1 MARDYKK
8 NPRRKREQE
17 SSEQDESRLR
27 VRQETKHGI
36 IAIIFVAAAIL
47 SILSFFKLADVV
59 GIAIDRGLTSLFGW
73 GKYVIP
79 IFFGI
84 LAWMFWKKE
93 DRQIKSSNWVGFVL
107 FVLSYSGLFHLLIEK
122 SEAVQA
128 ITDGRGGGY
137 IGLALSYPLRSI
149 MGPWATGVLLIG
161 LLLIALLLWFDTSLP
176 ELADKGNIFSR
187 FTFRFRRFRERMQR
201 NWTMRN
207 LEERSNDDATESF
220 HESEGDIPSEDAD
233 NMAPEVAQAI
243 AETEERLKTEAK
255 QYATKQQRPLLRKRH
270 TSKPYPLNLLE
281 SGSEKPTSGDITA
294 HKEIIK
300 KTLETFGINVEMGD
314 VSVGPTVTQYTL
326 RPSEGV
332 KLSQITTLSNDLAL
346 ALAAHPIRIEAPIPG
361 KSLVGI
367 EVPNESKAIVK
378 LRDVLDT
385 APFKKRES
393 DLTFVLGQD
402 VAGNAVV
409 ASLDRMPHMLIAGA
423 TGSGKS
429 VCINTLLLS
438 LLYTNSPDSLRL
450 ILVDPKR
457 VELTP
462 YNNIPHLLTPVIT
475 SVEKTINALRWV
487 TGEMDR
493 RFRLL
498 EETGKR
504 NIQGYNSNGTDE
516 QLPYIVV
523 VIDELADLM
532 AVAATEVEGVIIRL
546 AQMAR
551 AVGIHLVVATQRP
564 SVDVITGLIKANIT
578 SRVAFS
584 VASGMDSRTILD
596 TTGAEK
602 LLGRGDMLYISAEL
616 SKPRRL
622 QGAFVND
629 QEIEAVTTYVKS
641 LGNPDYVTGVVEKQT
656 SADMGPGVDG
666 DSSDDELYDEAKD
679 LVVRAGKASASYL
692 QRRLRI
698 GYARAARLL
707 DLLEEHNV
715 IGPGD
720 GAKAR
725 EVYLQSLDDESAGT
739 FSPSDYSNEPQQ
751 DEPTDESNELTE
763 TKEDKEH
770 PDVPQEDV
778 RSESESSD
786 VHDIPEDEHE
796 GDEEKTL

>member
-8 NPRRKREQE
+8 QPRRKREHE
-17 SSEQDESRLR
+17 LNEQDESRLR

-47 SILSFFKLADVV
+47 SILSFLKLADVV
-59 GIAIDRGLTSLFGW
+59 GVAIDRGLTSLFGW

-93 DRQIKSSNWVGFVL
+93 DRQVKSSNWVGFGL
-107 FVLSYSGLFHLLIEK
+107 FVLSYSGLFHLLIAK
-122 SEAVQA
+122 NEALQA
-128 ITDGRGGGY
+128 IADGRGGGY
-137 IGLALSYPLRSI
+137 IGFALSYPLRAI

-161 LLLIALLLWFDTSLP
+161 LLLISLLLWFDTSLP

-201 NWTMRN
+201 NWTLKS
-207 LEERSNDDATESF
+207 LEEHADDDTQDSFQESA
-220 HESEGDIPSEDAD
+220 GDIAHEDAD
-233 NMAPEVAQAI
+233 DMAPEVAQAI

-270 TSKPYPLNLLE
+270 ASKPYPLNLLE
-281 SGSEKPTSGDITA
+281 SGSEKPTSGDITV

-300 KTLETFGINVEMGD
+300 KTLETFGIDVEMGD

-385 APFKKRES
+385 PQFKKRES

-402 VAGNAVV
+402 VAGHAVV

-504 NIQGYNSNGTDE
+504 NIQGYNSNGTEE

-641 LGNPDYVTGVVEKQT
+641 LGSPDFVTGVVEKQT
-656 SADMGPGVDG
+656 STDMGSGVTG

-720 GAKAR
+720 GAKPR

-739 FSPSDYSNEPQQ
+739 FSPSDYENEPAEEKLADENDKSIDGEEVQ
-751 DEPTDESNELTE
+751 DDMDMPEDTEAEPESDQEEDSAEDES
-763 TKEDKEH
+763 KH
-770 PDVPQEDV
+770 
-778 RSESESSD
+778 
-786 VHDIPEDEHE
+786 
-796 GDEEKTL
+796 DEEKTV

>member
-1 MARDYKK
+1 MARRVKK
-8 NPRRKREQE
+8 SNRRKPREE
-17 SSEQDESRLR
+17 SEEEDESRLR

-36 IAIIFVAAAIL
+36 IAVAFVAAAIL
-47 SILSFFKLADVV
+47 GILSFLQLADVV
-59 GIAIDRGLTSLFGW
+59 GSAIDRALTALFGW
-73 GKYVIP
+73 GKYIVP
-79 IFFGI
+79 IFFAI

-93 DRQIKSSNWVGFVL
+93 ERSIKPSNWVGFGL
-107 FVLSYSGLFHLLIEK
+107 FVLAYSGIFHLIIPKTKATQTIL
-122 SEAVQA
+122 
-128 ITDGRGGGY
+128 DGRGGGY
-137 IGLALSYPLRSI
+137 LGFALSYPLRSI

-161 LLLIALLLWFDTSLP
+161 LLLVALLLWFDTSLP
-176 ELADKGNIFSR
+176 ELADKGNVFSR
-187 FTFRFRRFRERMQR
+187 FSFRFRRFRERMQR
-201 NWTMRN
+201 NWTMKNIENRPKD
-207 LEERSNDDATESF
+207 EEDGSEKEAEDDEESD
-220 HESEGDIPSEDAD
+220 EAE
-233 NMAPEVAQAI
+233 MTPEVTKAI
-243 AETEERLKTEAK
+243 EETEERMKSEARA
-255 QYATKQQRPLLRKRH
+255 YAHKQQRPLLRKRH
-270 TSKPYPLNLLE
+270 ATKPFPLTLLE
-281 SGSEKPTSGDITA
+281 SGGEKPTSGDIEA
-294 HKEIIK
+294 NKEVIK
-300 KTLETFGINVEMGD
+300 KTLETFGIDVEMGA

-332 KLSQITTLSNDLAL
+332 KLSQITTLANDLAL

-367 EVPNESKAIVK
+367 EVPNEAKAIVK
-378 LRDVLDT
+378 LRDILDSSV
-385 APFKKRES
+385 FKNRDT
-393 DLTFVLGQD
+393 DLTFALGQN
-402 VAGNAVV
+402 VAGNPVV
-409 ASLDRMPHMLIAGA
+409 TALDHMPHLLIAGA

-429 VCINTLLLS
+429 VSINSLLLS
-438 LLYTNSPDSLRL
+438 LLYANSPDSLRL

-504 NIQGYNSNGTDE
+504 NIEGYNNNGSEE

-532 AVAATEVEGVIIRL
+532 AIAATEVEGVIIRL

-578 SRVAFS
+578 SRIAFS

-602 LLGRGDMLYISAEL
+602 LLGRGDMLYISADL

-622 QGAFVND
+622 QGAFVTD
-629 QEIEAVTTYVKS
+629 EEIEAVTAYVKS
-641 LGNPDYVTGVVEKQT
+641 QGTPEYEEGVVEKP
-656 SADMGPGVDG
+656 GPRDPGAIG
-666 DSSDDELYDEAKD
+666 DRDPTEDELYDEAKD
-679 LVVRAGKASASYL
+679 IVVRAGKASASYL

-707 DLLEEHNV
+707 DVLEEHGV

-720 GAKAR
+720 GAKPR

-739 FSPSDYSNEPQQ
+739 FTPADYAHDSSEVDEEESDE
-751 DEPTDESNELTE
+751 DESAEELEDDSDVAPEEDEEDTE
-763 TKEDKEH
+763 TEE
-770 PDVPQEDV
+770 E
-778 RSESESSD
+778 EA
-786 VHDIPEDEHE
+786 
-796 GDEEKTL
+796 DEEVDDEEREV

>member
-1 MARDYKK
+1 MARKFKK
-8 NPRRKREQE
+8 QHTRRQRDEQL
-17 SSEQDESRLR
+17 EQDESRLR
-27 VRQETKHGI
+27 VRQETKYGI
-36 IAIIFVAAAIL
+36 VAIIFVAAAIV
-47 SILSFFKLADVV
+47 SVLSFLQLADVV
-59 GIAIDRGLTSLFGW
+59 GEAIDRGLTSLFGW
-73 GKYVIP
+73 GKYIVP

-93 DRQIKSSNWVGFVL
+93 DRQTKSSNWVGFGM
-107 FVLSYSGLFHLLIEK
+107 FVLSYSGLFHLMIAK
-122 SEAVQA
+122 NEAVQA
-128 ITDGRGGGY
+128 IADGRGGGY

-161 LLLIALLLWFDTSLP
+161 MLLIACLLWFDTSLP

-187 FTFRFRRFRERMQR
+187 FTFRFRRFHNRMQR
-201 NWTMRN
+201 SWTMRN
-207 LEERSNDDATESF
+207 LEDATES
-220 HESEGDIPSEDAD
+220 SEDRGIDETTDDQEELAD
-233 NMAPEVAQAI
+233 ADQMAPGVAQAI
-243 AETEERLKTEAK
+243 AETEERLKSEARV
-255 QYATKQQRPLLRKRH
+255 YAQKQQRPLLRKRH
-270 TSKPYPLNLLE
+270 AAQPYPLTLLE
-281 SGSEKPTSGDITA
+281 SGGEQPTSGDINVN
-294 HKEIIK
+294 KEIIK
-300 KTLETFGINVEMGD
+300 KTLETFGIEVEMGD

-332 KLSQITTLSNDLAL
+332 KLSQITTLVNDLAL
-346 ALAAHPIRIEAPIPG
+346 SLAAHPIRIEAPIPG

-378 LRDVLDT
+378 LRDILDSSV
-385 APFKKRES
+385 FKKRES
-393 DLTFVLGQD
+393 DLTFALGQD
-402 VAGNAVV
+402 VAGNPVV
-409 ASLDRMPHMLIAGA
+409 TALDRMPHMLIAGA

-429 VCINTLLLS
+429 VSINTLLLS
-438 LLYTNSPDSLRL
+438 LLYSNSPDSLRL

-475 SVEKTINALRWV
+475 TVEKTINALRWV

-504 NIQGYNSNGTDE
+504 NIQGYNSNGVEE

-532 AVAATEVEGVIIRL
+532 AVAATEVEAVIIRL

-596 TTGAEK
+596 ATGAEK
-602 LLGRGDMLYISAEL
+602 LLGRGDMLYINAEL

-629 QEIEAVTTYVKS
+629 EEIEAVTTYLKS
-641 LGNPDYVTGVVEKQT
+641 LGKPDYETGVVEKQT
-656 SADMGPGVDG
+656 SSDLGGGIDG
-666 DSSDDELYDEAKD
+666 DPSDDELYDEAKD

-720 GAKAR
+720 GAKPR
-725 EVYLQSLDDESAGT
+725 EVYLQSLDDESTGT
-739 FSPSDYSNEPQQ
+739 FSPADYSATPDEDNDAEEEPDSINNEDYAEVP
-751 DEPTDESNELTE
+751 DGDVTADTTTE
-763 TKEDKEH
+763 AALAEDGDDDPVE
-770 PDVPQEDV
+770 DEDV
-778 RSESESSD
+778 
-786 VHDIPEDEHE
+786 
-796 GDEEKTL
+796 